1 MQEGNTL
8 KRVLQFVSYTIIKYL
23 NSKKL
28 KPLCIFTIK
37 DPEITIFRQL
47 FTAIKE
53 FKMGLCCQVAF
64 FLKTVYLPI

>member
-8 KRVLQFVSYTIIKYL
+8 KRMLQFVSYTIIKYL

-28 KPLCIFTIK
+28 KPLWIFTTK

-53 FKMGLCCQVAF
+53 FKMCLCCQVAF